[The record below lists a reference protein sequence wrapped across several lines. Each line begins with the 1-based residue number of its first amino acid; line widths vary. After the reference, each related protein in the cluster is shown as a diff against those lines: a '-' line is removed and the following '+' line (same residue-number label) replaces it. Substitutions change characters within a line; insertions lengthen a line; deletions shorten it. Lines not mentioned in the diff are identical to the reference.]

1 MTANP
6 GPARVFVVD
15 DHAVVRE
22 GVRWYVEGSQDF
34 EFAGAAGTAREGLA
48 GIMSHR
54 TDIAIVDAVLPD
66 SNGIGLIREV
76 RSRRPDVQCVVFTSY
91 PDDQAMFGAIV
102 AGAAG
107 YMVKDAPRDT
117 FLGALRA
124 LARGETLIGPEVLED
139 LRRRRSA
146 AVMEDELLRTLTGQE
161 RRILDM
167 ITEGLTNREIAD
179 RLRVGEKT
187 IRNYVSTILAKM
199 GMRNRT
205 EVAVY
210 ATRLEAQREYQNRYI
225 RTGT

>member
-1 MTANP
+1 MSDAI
-6 GPARVFVVD
+6 RVFVVD

-22 GVRWYVEGSQDF
+22 GVRGYVEDHHDLVLAGS
-34 EFAGAAGTAREGLA
+34 AGTARDGLA
-48 GIMSHR
+48 GMMKQP
-54 TDIAIVDAVLPD
+54 TDVAIVDAVLPD
-66 SNGIGLIREV
+66 ASGIGLIREI
-76 RSRRPDVQCVVFTSY
+76 RSRRPRTRCVVFTSY
-91 PDDQAMFGAIV
+91 ADDQAMFAAIV

-107 YMVKDAPRDT
+107 YLVKDAPRAV
-117 FLGALRA
+117 FLDAVHA
-124 LARGETLIGPEVLED
+124 VARGETLLGPEVLDD

-146 AVMEDELLRTLTGQE
+146 AVMQDELLRTLTGQE

-167 ITEGLTNREIAD
+167 ITEGATNREIAV

-210 ATRLEAQREYQNRYI
+210 ATRLEAQREYQARLA
-225 RTGT
+225 RAGT